1 MIGKLSSLQV
11 EAQVQE
17 LEQLGRD
24 FISFLP
30 NIIAAIII
38 LIIGWLLGR
47 FLGRVVASILD
58 RVGVDD
64 ALRKTALGQSIEQS
78 GYSIVTL
85 FEVIVRWFI
94 YLLAI
99 LAALGV
105 LQLLAVTVMV
115 AAIAAYI
122 PNIVA
127 FILILVIGLIVVDW
141 VVDIFQGF
149 GESQQIDF
157 VRPVALALRVFLY
170 FIIIILALQQLALDL
185 TIIYVFIT
193 PIAWGV
199 GIGVGAAI
207 AIIVGFGLKDRA
219 PQMMD
224 DLLGKVKKQ

>member
-1 MIGKLSSLQV
+1 MIGRLSSLQI
-11 EAQVQE
+11 EAQAQE

-24 FISFLP
+24 FILFLP

-47 FLGRVVASILD
+47 FLGRIVADILD
-58 RVGVDD
+58 RVGLDD

-78 GYSIVTL
+78 GYNIVNL
-85 FEVIVRWFI
+85 FEIIVRWFI

-105 LQLLAVTVMV
+105 LQLVAVTVMV

-122 PNIVA
+122 PNIIA

-141 VVDIFQGF
+141 IVDVFQGF
-149 GESQQIDF
+149 GESQQVQF

-170 FIIIILALQQLALDL
+170 FVVVILALQQLALDL
-185 TIIYVFIT
+185 TIIYVFVV

-199 GIGVGAAI
+199 GLGIGAAI

-219 PQMMD
+219 PQIMD
-224 DLLGKVKKQ
+224 DLMGKVK